1 MSVIHCV
8 HGREPASRGLT
19 LIECCAVLAI
29 LGIVA
34 GSAVPAFKA
43 VMERRALEGRANE
56 LATDLQWLRSEAVV
70 RNRTLRISF
79 RSGTEGSCYVIH
91 RGASDACTCMADGP
105 AQCIAGSESM
115 KSVFLPA
122 SGPVRLES
130 NVGSMIYDP
139 LHGTTTVG
147 ATLRLVGAGGHS
159 IRHIVNIM
167 GRVRSCSP
175 RSEVAGYRPC

>member
-1 MSVIHCV
+1 MSVTLRV
-8 HGREPASRGLT
+8 HRRDPPSRGLT
-19 LIECCAVLAI
+19 LIECCAVLVI

-34 GSAVPAFKA
+34 GSAVPGFRAL
-43 VMERRALEGRANE
+43 MERRALEGRANE
-56 LATDLQWLRSEAVV
+56 LATDLQWLRSEAVA

-79 RSGTEGSCYVIH
+79 RSGAEGSCYVIYG
-91 RGASDACTCMADGP
+91 GASDTCACMAEGP
-105 AQCIAGSESM
+105 AQCIAGSEAM
-115 KSVFLPA
+115 KSVFLPV
-122 SGPVRLES
+122 SGAVRLES

-147 ATLRLVGAGGHS
+147 ATLRLVGAGGQS

-175 RSEVAGYRPC
+175 RGEVAGYRPC